1 MDITSYI
8 LSKRYIKDILDGSGA
23 LKGKSAY
30 EIALENGFIG
40 SEEEWLNSLVG
51 SSPTI
56 GENGHWIINN
66 FDTGVIASPNLSGY
80 YSELNLIPMSEEEI
94 LKICK

>member
-1 MDITSYI
+1 MDVISYI
-8 LSKRYIKDILDGSGA
+8 LSKRYIDDTLAGA
-23 LKGKSAY
+23 GTLQGKSAY

-51 SSPTI
+51 ASPII
-56 GENGHWIINN
+56 GENGHWIIGDL
-66 FDTGVIASPNLSGY
+66 DTGVIASPDLSGY
-80 YSELNLIPMSEEEI
+80 YSELNLVPIPEEEI

>member
-8 LSKRYIKDILDGSGA
+8 LAKRYVNDVLAGAGA
-23 LKGKSAY
+23 LRGKSAY

-51 SSPTI
+51 SSPVI
-56 GENGHWIINN
+56 GENGHWIINDL
-66 FDTGVIASPNLSGY
+66 DTGVIASPDLSGY
-80 YSELNLIPMSEEEI
+80 YSELNLIPISEEEI